1 MSLLED
7 LNLCLAPLG
16 IPIETGVFSEAP
28 PDEYLVITPLA
39 DSFGLHADN
48 APLFDVQEARLSL
61 FAKGSYTKQ
70 KNAILR
76 ALLGAD
82 FYITDRRYIGREDE
96 TGFFHYAIDVANH
109 YEPEEE

>member
-7 LNLCLAPLG
+7 LNTCLRPLG
-16 IPIETGVFSEAP
+16 IPIEIGVFSEPP
-28 PDEYLVITPLA
+28 PDEYLVITPLS

-61 FAKGSYTKQ
+61 FVKGSYTKQ
-70 KNAILR
+70 KNAIIR

-82 FYITDRRYIGREDE
+82 LYITDRRYIGHEDE
-96 TGFFHYAIDVANH
+96 TGFFHYAIDVAQH
-109 YEPEEE
+109 YEQEE